1 MQNNIERA
9 NIVTIYQNALKDIDS
24 QYVPYVKENI
34 FDEGNITK
42 YLLEINTKLFACT
55 CVFYDLEQ
63 QEEREDVYKVEKII
77 ESLNR
82 AKANLEQARSDKAK
96 ELIDLE
102 KSRNKALLESGKAAT
117 IKSLI
122 KKSKVNFIQKLF
134 QPFIDRIK
142 GADKYE
148 QLILKPL
155 RQRNERIIDIEL
167 PLVCEEA
174 SEVSRKNTIGLID
187 AEEGAIEVLQETSK
201 LATILMEKYE
211 FEELKDMASKNGR
224 YYIKGMEVASSESSN
239 EVNRNQIGGTLT
251 KISTKSFDEIVR
263 ELEINARLS
272 IPEVE
277 AKKDEKVTNLNTN
290 LIYEG

>member
-9 NIVTIYQNALKDIDS
+9 NIVTIHQNALKDIDS
-24 QYVPYVKENI
+24 QYIPYVKENI

-42 YLLEINTKLFACT
+42 YLLEINTKLFACV
-55 CVFYDLEQ
+55 CVQYGLEQ
-63 QEEREDVYKVEKII
+63 QEEREDAYKVEKMI
-77 ESLNR
+77 ESLKI
-82 AKANLEQARSDKAK
+82 AKAKLEQARSDKTK

-102 KSRNKALLESGKAAT
+102 KSRNKALVESGKAAT
-117 IKSLI
+117 MKSLI
-122 KKSKVNFIQKLF
+122 KRPKTNFLQKLF
-134 QPFIDRIK
+134 QPFINKIK

-174 SEVSRKNTIGLID
+174 SEITRKNTIGLID
-187 AEEGAIEVLQETSK
+187 AEEGAIEALQETSK

-251 KISTKSFDEIVR
+251 KISTKSFDEIIR

>member
-9 NIVTIYQNALKDIDS
+9 NIVTIHQNALKDIDS
-24 QYVPYVKENI
+24 QYIPYVKENI

-42 YLLEINTKLFACT
+42 YLLEINTKLFACV
-55 CVFYDLEQ
+55 CVQYGLEQ
-63 QEEREDVYKVEKII
+63 QEEREDAYKVEKII
-77 ESLNR
+77 ESLKI
-82 AKANLEQARSDKAK
+82 AKAKLEQARSDKTK

-102 KSRNKALLESGKAAT
+102 KSRNKALAESGKAAT
-117 IKSLI
+117 MKSLI
-122 KKSKVNFIQKLF
+122 KRPKTNFLQKLF
-134 QPFIDRIK
+134 QPFINKIK

-174 SEVSRKNTIGLID
+174 SEITRKNTIGLID
-187 AEEGAIEVLQETSK
+187 AEEGAIEALQETSK

-251 KISTKSFDEIVR
+251 KISTKSFDEIIR

-277 AKKDEKVTNLNTN
+277 AKRDEKVTNLNTN

>member
-9 NIVTIYQNALKDIDS
+9 NIVTIHQNALKDIDS
-24 QYVPYVKENI
+24 QYIPYVKENI

-42 YLLEINTKLFACT
+42 YLLEINTKLFACV
-55 CVFYDLEQ
+55 CVQYGLEQ
-63 QEEREDVYKVEKII
+63 QEEREDAYKVEKMI
-77 ESLNR
+77 ESLKI
-82 AKANLEQARSDKAK
+82 AKAKLEQARSDKTK

-102 KSRNKALLESGKAAT
+102 KSRNKALVESGKAAT
-117 IKSLI
+117 MKSLI
-122 KKSKVNFIQKLF
+122 KRPKTNFLQKLF
-134 QPFIDRIK
+134 QPFINKIK

-174 SEVSRKNTIGLID
+174 SEITRKNTIGLID
-187 AEEGAIEVLQETSK
+187 AEESAIEALQETSK

-251 KISTKSFDEIVR
+251 KISTKSFDEIIR

>member
-9 NIVTIYQNALKDIDS
+9 NIVTIHQNALKDIDS
-24 QYVPYVKENI
+24 QYIPYVKENI

-42 YLLEINTKLFACT
+42 YLLEINTKLFDCT
-55 CVFYDLEQ
+55 CIQYGLEQ
-63 QEEREDVYKVEKII
+63 QEEREDAYKVEKMI
-77 ESLNR
+77 ESLKI
-82 AKANLEQARSDKAK
+82 AKAKLEQARSDKTK

-102 KSRNKALLESGKAAT
+102 KSRNKALAESGKAAT
-117 IKSLI
+117 MKSLI
-122 KKSKVNFIQKLF
+122 KRPKTNFLQKLF
-134 QPFIDRIK
+134 QPFINKIK

-174 SEVSRKNTIGLID
+174 SEITRKNTIGLID

-211 FEELKDMASKNGR
+211 FEELKDMASRNGR

-251 KISTKSFDEIVR
+251 KISTKSFDEIIR

>member
-1 MQNNIERA
+1 MA
-9 NIVTIYQNALKDIDS
+9 
-24 QYVPYVKENI
+24 
-34 FDEGNITK
+34 
-42 YLLEINTKLFACT
+42 
-55 CVFYDLEQ
+55 
-63 QEEREDVYKVEKII
+63 
-77 ESLNR
+77 
-82 AKANLEQARSDKAK
+82 
-96 ELIDLE
+96 
-102 KSRNKALLESGKAAT
+102 ESGKAAT
-117 IKSLI
+117 MKSLI
-122 KKSKVNFIQKLF
+122 KRPKTNFLQKLF
-134 QPFIDRIK
+134 QPFINKIK

-174 SEVSRKNTIGLID
+174 SEITRKNTIGLID

-211 FEELKDMASKNGR
+211 FEELKDMASRNGR

-251 KISTKSFDEIVR
+251 KISVKSFDEIIR

-277 AKKDEKVTNLNTN
+277 SKKDEKVTNLNTN

>member
-9 NIVTIYQNALKDIDS
+9 NIVTIHQNALKDIDS
-24 QYVPYVKENI
+24 QYIPYVKENI

-42 YLLEINTKLFACT
+42 YLLEINTKLFACV
-55 CVFYDLEQ
+55 CVQYSLEQ
-63 QEEREDVYKVEKII
+63 QEEREDAYKVEKMI
-77 ESLNR
+77 ESLKI
-82 AKANLEQARSDKAK
+82 AKAKLEQARSDKTK

-102 KSRNKALLESGKAAT
+102 KSRNKALAESGKAAT
-117 IKSLI
+117 MKSLI
-122 KKSKVNFIQKLF
+122 KRPKTNFLQKLF
-134 QPFIDRIK
+134 QPFINKIK

-174 SEVSRKNTIGLID
+174 SEITRKNTIGLID
-187 AEEGAIEVLQETSK
+187 AEEGAIEALQETSK

-251 KISTKSFDEIVR
+251 KISTKSFDEIIR

>member
-55 CVFYDLEQ
+55 CVLYDLEQ
-63 QEEREDVYKVEKII
+63 QEEREDVYKLEKII

-187 AEEGAIEVLQETSK
+187 AEEGAIEVLQETAK
-201 LATILMEKYE
+201 LAAELMEKYE
-211 FEELKDMASKNGR
+211 FTELKDMASKNGR

-272 IPEVE
+272 IPELE
-277 AKKDEKVTNLNTN
+277 SKIDDKAKDLNTN

>member
-9 NIVTIYQNALKDIDS
+9 NIVTIHQNALKDIDS
-24 QYVPYVKENI
+24 QYIPYVKENI

-42 YLLEINTKLFACT
+42 YLLEINTKLFACV
-55 CVFYDLEQ
+55 CVQYGLEQ
-63 QEEREDVYKVEKII
+63 QEEREDAYKVEKMI
-77 ESLNR
+77 ESLKI
-82 AKANLEQARSDKAK
+82 AKAKLEQARSDKTK

-102 KSRNKALLESGKAAT
+102 KSRNKALAESGKAAT
-117 IKSLI
+117 MKSLI
-122 KKSKVNFIQKLF
+122 KRPKTNFLQKLF
-134 QPFIDRIK
+134 QPFINKIK

-174 SEVSRKNTIGLID
+174 SEITRKNTIGLID

-251 KISTKSFDEIVR
+251 KISTKSFDEIIR

>member
-9 NIVTIYQNALKDIDS
+9 NIVTIHQNALKDIDS
-24 QYVPYVKENI
+24 QYIPYVKENI

-55 CVFYDLEQ
+55 CVQYGLEQ
-63 QEEREDVYKVEKII
+63 QEEREDAYKVEKMI
-77 ESLNR
+77 ESLKM
-82 AKANLEQARSDKAK
+82 AKAKLEQARSDKTK

-102 KSRNKALLESGKAAT
+102 KSRNKALAESGKAAT
-117 IKSLI
+117 MKSLI
-122 KKSKVNFIQKLF
+122 KRPKTNFLQKLF
-134 QPFIDRIK
+134 QPFINKIK

-174 SEVSRKNTIGLID
+174 SEITRKNTIGLID

-201 LATILMEKYE
+201 LATILIEKYE

-239 EVNRNQIGGTLT
+239 EVNRNQIGGTLP
-251 KISTKSFDEIVR
+251 KISTKSFDEIIR

>member
-9 NIVTIYQNALKDIDS
+9 NIVTIHQNALKDIDS
-24 QYVPYVKENI
+24 QYIPYVKENI

-42 YLLEINTKLFACT
+42 YLLEINTKLFACV
-55 CVFYDLEQ
+55 CVQYGLEQ
-63 QEEREDVYKVEKII
+63 QEEREDAYKVEKMI
-77 ESLNR
+77 ESLKI
-82 AKANLEQARSDKAK
+82 AKAKLEQARSDKTK

-102 KSRNKALLESGKAAT
+102 KSRNKALVESGKAAT
-117 IKSLI
+117 MKSLI
-122 KKSKVNFIQKLF
+122 KRPKTNFLQKLF
-134 QPFIDRIK
+134 QPFINKIK

-174 SEVSRKNTIGLID
+174 SEITRKNTIGLID
-187 AEEGAIEVLQETSK
+187 AEESAIEALQETSK

-211 FEELKDMASKNGR
+211 FEELKDMASRNGR

-251 KISTKSFDEIVR
+251 KISTKSFDEIIR

>member
-9 NIVTIYQNALKDIDS
+9 NIVTIHQNALKDIDS
-24 QYVPYVKENI
+24 QYIPYVKENI

-42 YLLEINTKLFACT
+42 YLLEINTKLFDCT
-55 CVFYDLEQ
+55 CIQYGLEQ
-63 QEEREDVYKVEKII
+63 QEEREDAYKVEKMI
-77 ESLNR
+77 ESLKI
-82 AKANLEQARSDKAK
+82 AKAKLEQARSDKTK

-102 KSRNKALLESGKAAT
+102 KSRNKALAESGKAAT
-117 IKSLI
+117 MKSLI
-122 KKSKVNFIQKLF
+122 KRPKTNFLQKLF
-134 QPFIDRIK
+134 QPFINKIK

-174 SEVSRKNTIGLID
+174 SEITRKNTIGLID

-211 FEELKDMASKNGR
+211 FEELKDMASRNGR

-251 KISTKSFDEIVR
+251 KISTKSFDEIIR

-277 AKKDEKVTNLNTN
+277 SKKDEKVTNLNTN

>member
-9 NIVTIYQNALKDIDS
+9 NIVTIHQNALKDIDS
-24 QYVPYVKENI
+24 QYIPYVKENI

-42 YLLEINTKLFACT
+42 YLLEINTKLFACV
-55 CVFYDLEQ
+55 CVQYGLEQ
-63 QEEREDVYKVEKII
+63 QEEREDAYKVEKMI
-77 ESLNR
+77 ESLKI
-82 AKANLEQARSDKAK
+82 AKAKLEQARSDKTK

-102 KSRNKALLESGKAAT
+102 KSRNKALAESGKAAT
-117 IKSLI
+117 MKSLI
-122 KKSKVNFIQKLF
+122 KRPKTNFLQKLF
-134 QPFIDRIK
+134 QPFINKIK

-174 SEVSRKNTIGLID
+174 SEITRKNTIGLID
-187 AEEGAIEVLQETSK
+187 AEEGAIEALQETSK

-251 KISTKSFDEIVR
+251 KISTKSFDEIIR

>member
-9 NIVTIYQNALKDIDS
+9 NIVTIHQNALKDIDS
-24 QYVPYVKENI
+24 QYIPYVKENI

-42 YLLEINTKLFACT
+42 YLLEINTKLFACV
-55 CVFYDLEQ
+55 CVQYGLEQ
-63 QEEREDVYKVEKII
+63 QEEREDAYKVEKMI
-77 ESLNR
+77 ESLKI
-82 AKANLEQARSDKAK
+82 AKAKLEQARSDKTK

-102 KSRNKALLESGKAAT
+102 KSRNKALVESGKAAT
-117 IKSLI
+117 MKSLI
-122 KKSKVNFIQKLF
+122 KRPKTNFLQKLF
-134 QPFIDRIK
+134 QPFINKIK

-174 SEVSRKNTIGLID
+174 SEITRKNTIGLID
-187 AEEGAIEVLQETSK
+187 AEEGAIEALQETSK

-251 KISTKSFDEIVR
+251 KISTKSFDEIIR

-277 AKKDEKVTNLNTN
+277 AKKDEKVTKLDTN